1 MTAPRYEFVGCCV
14 SLPAAPVAA
23 MVDGAREIRRRAF
36 VRWAG
41 LEAAAP
47 PRDWH
52 VRYYRSAFK
61 GRPCVF
67 MDHSAIEHVYAAPE
81 GERRGA

>member
-1 MTAPRYEFVGCCV
+1 MTAPCYEFVGLCV
-14 SLPAAPVAA
+14 TLPAAPVTA
-23 MVDGAREIRRRAF
+23 MVERAREIRRRTF

-47 PRDWH
+47 AWDWH

-67 MDHSAIEHVYAAPE
+67 MDHSAIEHVYAAPAAP
-81 GERRGA
+81 GRS